1 LYEKFIFIDD
11 VNFFKPNKISPQSE
25 GVLSKLRDKMRKK
38 LVEDEIK
45 EESKNGENAND
56 KEKNSDINEIKK
68 SEELWRVGIIC
79 KKECYYLTQDILK
92 ILEKNGYEWKIVS
105 SSYKIKVRKKVLE
118 SEQEKNELHFGTNN
132 KPNSLNVLIQ
142 IFGDIDRHNKDE
154 FLVDLHKLSG
164 TVMEFLEFASNF
176 VSSIQQEGLIVTK

>member
-1 LYEKFIFIDD
+1 
-11 VNFFKPNKISPQSE
+11 
-25 GVLSKLRDKMRKK
+25 MRKK
-38 LVEDEIK
+38 LLDDEVQ
-45 EESKNGENAND
+45 EESKNDENKKE
-56 KEKNSDINEIKK
+56 KEKNEEGNDYKR

-79 KKECYYLTQDILK
+79 KKECYFLTQDILK

-105 SSYKIKVRKKVLE
+105 SSYKIKVRKKVLDT
-118 SEQEKNELHFGTNN
+118 EQEKGELHFGNPN
-132 KPNSLNVLIQ
+132 KQNSLNVLIQ

>member
-1 LYEKFIFIDD
+1 
-11 VNFFKPNKISPQSE
+11 
-25 GVLSKLRDKMRKK
+25 MRKK
-38 LVEDEIK
+38 IVEDEIK
-45 EESKNGENAND
+45 EESKNEENLKE
-56 KEKNSDINEIKK
+56 KEKNNNDINEIKK
-68 SEELWRVGIIC
+68 NEELWRVGIIC

-105 SSYKIKVRKKVLE
+105 SSYKIKVRKKVLD
-118 SEQEKNELHFGTNN
+118 SEQEKNELHFGSQN
-132 KPNSLNVLIQ
+132 KQNSLNVLIQ

>member
-1 LYEKFIFIDD
+1 M
-11 VNFFKPNKISPQSE
+11 NFFKPSKISQKSE
-25 GVLSKLRDKMRKK
+25 NVLSKLRDKMRKK
-38 LVEDEIK
+38 IVDDEVQ
-45 EESKNGENAND
+45 EESKNDENIND
-56 KEKNSDINEIKK
+56 KEKSNEITEIKK
-68 SEELWRVGIIC
+68 NEELWRVGIIC

-105 SSYKIKVRKKVLE
+105 SSYKIKVRKKVVDPE
-118 SEQEKNELHFGTNN
+118 PEKNELNNLN